1 MGAGLARMGLATP
14 RRLLGVVSAMIVWAA
29 WFVAVY
35 SLTGVG
41 CRAGW
46 HHVALPGGN
55 LLSAVMLLCTA
66 AALGLILECGRRGH
80 AAWRGARHR
89 PAQTGA
95 ETVQR
100 QRFLGLTMLL
110 VSALAAIGTLLVAV
124 PIFMLDPCRA

>member
-1 MGAGLARMGLATP
+1 MALATA
-14 RRLLGVVSAMIVWAA
+14 RRLVGVVSAMIVWAV

-46 HHVALPGGN
+46 QQIDLPGGN

-66 AALGLILECGRRGH
+66 AALGLILECARRGH
-80 AAWRGARHR
+80 AAWRGARDR
-89 PAQTGA
+89 PAQAGA
-95 ETVQR
+95 EAVQR
-100 QRFLGLTMLL
+100 QRFMGLTMLL

-124 PIFMLDPCRA
+124 PIFMLDPCQV